1 MRPSTSSEYDLRVCK
16 LIDMRMGYVWVCGMA
31 ASEPSPAVR
40 GVDRTDA
47 YGARGALYLTV
58 CSVML
63 ENIYVLQADA
73 SWNLDGRIT
82 APRNI
87 SHFNVI
93 LDRTRK
99 TPVQHA
105 RTDVR
110 RRLTYNTVHTLSRHG
125 SRVTGGWW
133 RRCCCT
139 SSADFGSTMLPVAH
153 CPIQLAV
160 YPLRLVAE
168 GRLAAAHAK

>member
-1 MRPSTSSEYDLRVCK
+1 M
-16 LIDMRMGYVWVCGMA
+16 GMA
-31 ASEPSPAVR
+31 SPSEPSPAVR

-47 YGARGALYLTV
+47 YGARAALYLTV

-63 ENIYVLQADA
+63 ENMYVLQADA
-73 SWNLDGRIT
+73 SWMGEHR
-82 APRNI
+82 AAE
-87 SHFNVI
+87 HNVI